1 MNVAGKILVKAYI
14 KEVGLERII
23 KCSLSVTGNHVS
35 VFDVA
40 HVDVDY

>member
-1 MNVAGKILVKAYI
+1 MNVAGKKLVEAYI

-23 KCSLSVTGNHVS
+23 KSSLSVTGNHVS

-40 HVDVDY
+40 HVHVEY